1 MCTVCG
7 FRSIR
12 RLFRSRLAQI
22 PDNLAHRSDFK
33 SPGAGKLDAVCV
45 VNEPVQDGV
54 GIGRIANDFVPSVDG
69 TLGGDHRGAAS
80 VAFFE
85 DFQKIMPGGSV
96 EGFFDAMLT
105 LPAER
110 CQGRRKSPAPRSIA
124 LTILSVMC

>member
-45 VNEPVQDGV
+45 VNEPVQDG
-54 GIGRIANDFVPSVDG
+54 
-69 TLGGDHRGAAS
+69 
-80 VAFFE
+80 E
-85 DFQKIMPGGSV
+85 IMPGGSV